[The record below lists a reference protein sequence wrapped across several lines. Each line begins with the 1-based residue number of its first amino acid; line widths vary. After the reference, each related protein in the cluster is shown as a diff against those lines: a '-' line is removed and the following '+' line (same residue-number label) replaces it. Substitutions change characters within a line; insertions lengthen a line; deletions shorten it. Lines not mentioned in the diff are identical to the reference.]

1 LLHRIIDKDVKT
13 MKILLRLIPVI
24 VLAAAPG
31 RAGDIPLREGDIVF
45 QTIPSSQ
52 SRAIQTATKSRFS
65 HVGMVLSHAGRL
77 MVYEAI
83 GPVKFTTVDSWV
95 GRDTNHHV
103 VVKRLRN
110 ADSLLTSASLAKL
123 ESTALEFE
131 GKPYD
136 SAFNWSDEKL
146 YCSELV
152 WKIFDRALKIDIGV
166 LRKLKSFDLSSPE
179 VQKKLKERYPDGVP
193 LEETVVSPQDVFESG
208 LLVTVYEQ

>member
-1 LLHRIIDKDVKT
+1 MRT
-13 MKILLRLIPVI
+13 LLRLIPFI
-24 VLAAAPG
+24 VCACTLC

-52 SRAIQTATKSRFS
+52 SRAIQAATKSRFS
-65 HVGMVLSHAGRL
+65 HVGMVLVHEGRL

-83 GPVKFTTVDSWV
+83 GPVKFTAPDAWL

-110 ADSLLTSASLAKL
+110 ADSLLTKANLAKL
-123 ESTALEFE
+123 ESAAQEFE

-152 WKIFDRALKIDIGV
+152 WKVFDRALGIDIGV